1 MNGANHKLSGFS
13 TFQFYIFGNGWEKV
27 MPQAGDLP
35 YKGDTVMGND
45 VWIGYN
51 ALIMPG
57 VTIGNG
63 EQFIPGENTL
73 SQRGS
78 RGG

>member
-1 MNGANHKLSGFS
+1 
-13 TFQFYIFGNGWEKV
+13 